1 MVKEL
6 KLILTVESMSGNLR
20 MERKM
25 VKELEPGQMEESMK
39 GDLRME
45 RNMVKDLKLIL
56 MNGGI

>member
-1 MVKEL
+1 
-6 KLILTVESMSGNLR
+6 MSGNLR